1 MATIEQGSREFMT
14 SHGSPWGASSNSFSG
29 VWFATFPGIP
39 CHCLGKAQD
48 TNYCSICDRVLPSRP
63 VTLMATRALAYM
75 PLFPGHQYL
84 GSGNPLRNG
93 YSVDEDNGIAK
104 SHDEAYKRATSRK
117 DVFAADH
124 VSAALFVNYFRRT
137 GSSHR
142 IWKESEGIVG
152 CAAVHFKYC
161 ANSCIL

>member
-124 VSAALFVNYFRRT
+124 ALLTEYGKNLRALLDVQQFISN
-137 GSSHR
+137 
-142 IWKESEGIVG
+142 IVLI
-152 CAAVHFKYC
+152 AVFYKF
-161 ANSCIL
+161 